1 MSTTLLNS
9 ALFWLNY
16 ILIFASAVMTGAIL
30 LTVRDNYAE
39 WKKKRQS
46 EKQSTASESTD

>member
-16 ILIFASAVMTGAIL
+16 ILIFASAVITAAIL

-46 EKQSTASESTD
+46 EKQRTTSESTN